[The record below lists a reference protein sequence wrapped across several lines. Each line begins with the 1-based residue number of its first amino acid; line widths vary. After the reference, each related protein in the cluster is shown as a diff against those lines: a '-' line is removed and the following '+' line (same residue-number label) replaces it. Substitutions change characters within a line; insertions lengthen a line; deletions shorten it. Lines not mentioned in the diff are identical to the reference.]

1 METPSI
7 YRDEQNRRCVHPYTH
22 SFQAFCKAR
31 WIGCSL
37 LSVFVREFLSHDEE
51 YFRRAIASGCIT
63 VNGRVSSV
71 DHLLRDGD
79 KIVHCL
85 HRHEPPVPG
94 DPLLVLPSNG
104 PFLAICKPAG
114 VPTHACGAFNHLS
127 VPNILFQEAGHP
139 VGSLYTVHRLDRLT
153 SGVLLLGRTK
163 EEACAVSALLRG
175 APGSGVIRKRYF
187 ALVEGSFPRFS
198 GDSVASH
205 APGGFCNE
213 ENSLCFDSSFPGF
226 PFYDFEVHGSPL
238 RVRVQELGS
247 IDVDPV
253 SPTQPPCPW
262 ISSFRPQPGFASL
275 SENGNTAG
283 GTARENDQGGK
294 GRKRVRNE
302 EGYTEGTFTPNDPT
316 ASKEDNVKLSPKSNL
331 PIPNPPLAWTS
342 HGYLRVDVP
351 LRTLDEKNALQGV
364 AAAGEGGGESCTLFK
379 FVGEVTRRPP
389 SGSHVQYPPLT
400 LVQCL
405 PLSGRSHQIRV
416 HLAYLGFPIWDDPL
430 YSPSAAKELEKR
442 VEAEGKRERGG
453 AVRESTLFS
462 YKERMG
468 LLGKT
473 CKQPFLPFV
482 ATAHEEAT
490 GPSSLPAKGLF
501 NQFRCILP
509 STPLGLNPRMERGQL
524 KKVRCGM

>member
-1 METPSI
+1 
-7 YRDEQNRRCVHPYTH
+7 
-22 SFQAFCKAR
+22 
-31 WIGCSL
+31 
-37 LSVFVREFLSHDEE
+37 
-51 YFRRAIASGCIT
+51 
-63 VNGRVSSV
+63 
-71 DHLLRDGD
+71 
-79 KIVHCL
+79 
-85 HRHEPPVPG
+85 
-94 DPLLVLPSNG
+94 
-104 PFLAICKPAG
+104 
-114 VPTHACGAFNHLS
+114 
-127 VPNILFQEAGHP
+127 
-139 VGSLYTVHRLDRLT
+139 LT

-275 SENGNTAG
+275 SENGNTVG
-283 GTARENDQGGK
+283 GTARENDQGRK

-331 PIPNPPLAWTS
+331 PVPNPPLAWTS

-389 SGSHVQYPPLT
+389 SGSQYPPLT

-430 YSPSAAKELEKR
+430 YSPSAAKELERR

-453 AVRESTLFS
+453 GSTGVDSILIQGAPGPTGKDLQAALSSVCSYCTRGGDWAEFS
-462 YKERMG
+462 PSQRLVQSISLHSAEYTAWAKPKD
-468 LLGKT
+468 GKGAT
-473 CKQPFLPFV
+473 QEGPLWDVKCPLPPWV
-482 ATAHEEAT
+482 N
-490 GPSSLPAKGLF
+490 GK
-501 NQFRCILP
+501 N
-509 STPLGLNPRMERGQL
+509 N
-524 KKVRCGM
+524 